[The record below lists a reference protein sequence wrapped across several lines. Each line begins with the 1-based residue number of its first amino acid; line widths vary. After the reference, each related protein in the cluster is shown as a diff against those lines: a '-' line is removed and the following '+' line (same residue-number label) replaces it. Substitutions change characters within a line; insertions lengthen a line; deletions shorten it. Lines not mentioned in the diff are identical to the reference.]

1 MLLEPL
7 AWARRHF
14 GDLDLGHKVR
24 NERAVKIAA
33 AVAASPG
40 ASLPRQMGD
49 AHQAKAAYRF
59 LDTPDQVTF
68 ESLAGGHWAATRA
81 GIGSMDVALL
91 IGDTTEI
98 DYTDHPGVVGLEPI
112 GNGRGQGMNLH
123 TVLAV
128 DPARGGQ
135 VQGIAWQQL
144 FYRQE
149 RPKVAKGKVAKGKV
163 AKGKVAKG
171 KAAQG
176 PAAAAAQAAA
186 PAAAQAAAQAEA
198 RPAKA
203 DRQSQVWADSVAGC
217 GRPAAGK
224 KLVHVTDSGSDDF
237 GYFAACAAQG
247 SDFLCRIYRHRRA
260 TLGHGAEA
268 GEGGRSSILDLAR
281 ALPALGGKA
290 VELRGR
296 TRQKVKVKVEGK
308 ADRSTVV
315 RDVPARVVQ
324 LQVSAA
330 AVSLFPPA
338 DGGYGTDPLRLWV
351 VRVWEPHPLPGTE
364 PIEWVLLTSLPV
376 TGLQDALLMAE
387 WYGHRWLIEE
397 YHKCLKTGCRVE
409 DRQLETA
416 DRLEALLGFLVVVA
430 VRQLALKQQAG
441 AHPDAR
447 ATTVVDELT
456 VTVLAA
462 KRKLKT
468 PPADLTVRQFWREV
482 AKLGGFLGRKSD
494 GEPGWQTLWLGWME
508 LQTLVEGAR
517 LMSSLAAMN

>member
-1 MLLEPL
+1 MFADMLLEPL

-91 IGDTTEI
+91 VGDTTEV
-98 DYTDHPGVVGLEPI
+98 DYTDHPGVTGLEPI
-112 GNGRGQGMNLH
+112 GNGHGQGMNLH

-149 RPKVAKGKVAKGKV
+149 RPKVAKGK
-163 AKGKVAKG
+163 
-171 KAAQG
+171 AAQG
-176 PAAAAAQAAA
+176 PAAAAA
-186 PAAAQAAAQAEA
+186 PADA

-237 GYFAACAAQG
+237 GYFAACGAQG
-247 SDFLCRIYRHRRA
+247 SDFLGRIYRHRQA
-260 TLGHGAEA
+260 TLGHGAVA
-268 GEGGRSSILDLAR
+268 ATTGGRSSILDLAR
-281 ALPALGGKA
+281 SLPALGGKA

-296 TRQKVKVKVEGK
+296 TRQKVKLKVEGK
-308 ADRSTVV
+308 ADRSTVL
-315 RDVPARVVQ
+315 RDVPARVAQ

-338 DGGYGTDPLRLWV
+338 DGGYGTGPLRLWV
-351 VRVWEPHPLPGTE
+351 VRVWEPHPLPGVE
-364 PIEWVLLTSLPV
+364 PIEWILLTSLPV
-376 TGLQDALLMAE
+376 TGLADALLMAE

-409 DRQLETA
+409 ARQLETA

-430 VRQLALKQQAG
+430 VRLLAIKQQAD
-441 AHPDAR
+441 ARPDAP

-456 VTVLAA
+456 VSVLAA
-462 KRKLKT
+462 KRKRKT

-482 AKLGGFLGRKSD
+482 AKLGGFLGRKGD

-517 LMSSLAAMN
+517 LMSSMATAN